1 MGINLDKMRE
11 KLSSL
16 RGEGNSSNDTFWR
29 PEDGD
34 QTIRIVPTADGDPF
48 KEMDGKERSL
58 ASVKRARLKEK
69 KNQTLDKTNNER
81 K

>member
-16 RGEGNSSNDTFWR
+16 RGDGNSANATFWR

-34 QTIRIVPTADGDPF
+34 QTIRIVPTSDGDPF
-48 KEMDGKERSL
+48 KEMWFHYNVEKGGFL
-58 ASVKRARLKEK
+58 CPKR
-69 KNQTLDKTNNER
+69 NYSD
-81 K
+81 